1 MSRFCPLRT
10 GLVTMT
16 LTFNADHFNSLI
28 AFTDKEPKDFMVPS
42 RWGTVSINCRKIRSR
57 DFTNERSP
65 RSTNAKILT
74 RPSNRVAA
82 AQ

>member
-1 MSRFCPLRT
+1 MSSPVAVKGHALD
-10 GLVTMT
+10 
-16 LTFNADHFNSLI
+16 ADADIHISLI

-42 RWGTVSINCRKIRSR
+42 RWGTVSIPCRVSTLHPPVLTR
-57 DFTNERSP
+57 FT

-74 RPSNRVAA
+74 RPSNRVDA